1 MPRQSS
7 KPTKS
12 IKPRDDD
19 KSFYEDPG
27 EELHKKGIYYISGG
41 IDPGSLLDIQQDI
54 ILKQMNPEWKDDIQV
69 IVNSYGGDVAECW
82 ALIDLLDWIRMD
94 VRTIAMGYCASAGA
108 CIACCGT
115 HGKRIISP
123 NTTIMIHGAKTG
135 AYGDVRQ
142 IMSVS
147 KDLQD
152 EHQKDI
158 RFWLKH
164 SKYKRKDKVEE
175 VFLKGPDQFFTAEE
189 ALKHGIIDIIMNG
202 DSGSL
207 EKKDE

>member
-1 MPRQSS
+1 MPRLPSPISDKRKS
-7 KPTKS
+7 K
-12 IKPRDDD
+12 DDD
-19 KSFYEDPG
+19 KLFYEDPS
-27 EELHKKGIYYISGG
+27 EELCKKGIYYISGG
-41 IDPGSLLDIQQDI
+41 IDSGSLLGIQQDI
-54 ILKQMNPEWKDDIQV
+54 MLKQMNPKWKDEIQI

-82 ALIDLLDWIRMD
+82 ALIDLLDWVKMD

-115 HGKRIISP
+115 YGKRVISP

-158 RFWLKH
+158 KFWLKH

-189 ALKHGIIDIIMNG
+189 ALKHGIVDVIMNG
-202 DSGSL
+202 DSICL
-207 EKKDE
+207 NKQNE